1 MKWKSYRKTIAKL
14 PKQIE
19 KKQPLHY
26 KENHNLD
33 VSENVKKIKM
43 HVLSFCE
50 TGSTQSIFLHQQEG
64 P

>member
-33 VSENVKKIKM
+33 VSENVKKN
-43 HVLSFCE
+43 
-50 TGSTQSIFLHQQEG
+50 
-64 P
+64 